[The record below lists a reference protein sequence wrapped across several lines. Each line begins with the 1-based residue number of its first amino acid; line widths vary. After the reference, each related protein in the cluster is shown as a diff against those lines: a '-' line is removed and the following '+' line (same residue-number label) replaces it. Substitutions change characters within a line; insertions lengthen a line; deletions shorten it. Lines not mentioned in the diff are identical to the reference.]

1 MWQQSN
7 TRCKVRRGASSVLA
21 CMPHSWSGAV
31 YCSRRLTS
39 TVQSACV
46 PSPVLCS
53 AAVWVCF
60 RCFHCFV
67 CERHGRYFCEKCA
80 CKVDALKGL
89 KIEKFPPILTFQL
102 KRYCRLIL
110 QLWLGPLALPSS
122 LYVLSLEP
130 LPAGLLS
137 LELLPFVVTFR
148 RTRAAA

>member
-1 MWQQSN
+1 MF
-7 TRCKVRRGASSVLA
+7 RR
-21 CMPHSWSGAV
+21 
-31 YCSRRLTS
+31 RRF
-39 TVQSACV
+39 
-46 PSPVLCS
+46 
-53 AAVWVCF
+53 AALPCGF
-60 RCFHCFV
+60 AFAAFTALSL

-148 RTRAAA
+148 RTRAAV